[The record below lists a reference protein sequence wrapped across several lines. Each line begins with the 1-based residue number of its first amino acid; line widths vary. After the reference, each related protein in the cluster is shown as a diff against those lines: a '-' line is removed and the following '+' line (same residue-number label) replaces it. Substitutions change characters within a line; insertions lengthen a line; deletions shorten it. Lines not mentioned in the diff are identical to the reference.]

1 MIRLLRFLPIVVP
14 MVARFI
20 KSPRG
25 QRLVAG
31 VRTKLGA
38 KAAGTTTDGR

>member
-38 KAAGTTTDGR
+38 KAAGTTSGGR